1 VTMATEL
8 DRAYDL
14 CRRITKSEAK
24 NFYYAFRTLPHRK
37 RRAIYAAYAF
47 FRRVDDVVDGDA
59 SLDVKRERLIQA
71 RALMDPGRSADGPD
85 IVLLALKH
93 AIDEHSI
100 PKSYFGDFV
109 EGMEMD
115 LVQTR
120 YRDFE
125 ELRSYC
131 YGVASAVGLISI
143 AVFGYTDPK
152 AKEYAVDLGIAMQLT
167 NILRD
172 LGEDAGRDRIYIP
185 TDELSAYGYS
195 ETDLLSGTTN
205 DAFRELM
212 SFQVER
218 ARQYF
223 RSGLK
228 LIPLVTT
235 ESRAC
240 PSALA
245 EVYNA
250 ILDRIEASEY
260 DVFSRRIGLSPVEKL
275 LMVARLWATS
285 RIPTALLR
293 KR

>member
-1 VTMATEL
+1 MATEL
-8 DRAYDL
+8 DKAYDL

-59 SLDVKRERLIQA
+59 SPDVKRRQLDEA
-71 RALMDPGRSADGPD
+71 RTLLDPGKDGPD
-85 IVLLALKH
+85 PVLVALKH

-100 PKSYFGDFV
+100 PVDYFEDFV
-109 EGMEMD
+109 DGMEMD

-120 YRDFE
+120 YRNFE
-125 ELRSYC
+125 ELRRYC
-131 YGVASAVGLISI
+131 YGAASAAGLISI
-143 AVFGYTDPK
+143 AVFGYTDTK
-152 AKEYAVDLGIAMQLT
+152 AEEYAVDLGIAMQLT

-185 TDELSAYGYS
+185 ADEMEEYGYS
-195 ETDLLSGTTN
+195 ESDLLSGVTN

-212 SFQVER
+212 GFQVER
-218 ARQYF
+218 ARQF
-223 RSGLK
+223 FASGRR
-228 LIPLVTT
+228 LIPLVSAD
-235 ESRAC
+235 SRAC

-245 EVYNA
+245 EVYGA
-250 ILDRIEASEY
+250 ILDRIESSEY

-275 LMVARLWATS
+275 LLVARLWATS
-285 RIPTALLR
+285 RIPAALR
-293 KR
+293 RG

>member
-59 SLDVKRERLIQA
+59 SVDMKRKQLEQA
-71 RALMDPGRSADGPD
+71 RALMDPGRRADGPD
-85 IVLLALKH
+85 LVLLALKH
-93 AIDEHSI
+93 AIDEHSV
-100 PKSYFGDFV
+100 PTSYFGDFV
-109 EGMEMD
+109 DGMEMD
-115 LVQTR
+115 LVQSR

-125 ELRSYC
+125 ELRRYC

-152 AKEYAVDLGIAMQLT
+152 AEEYAVDLGLAMQLT
-167 NILRD
+167 NVLRD
-172 LGEDAGRDRIYIP
+172 IGEDAGRDRIYIP

-218 ARQYF
+218 ARRYF

-228 LIPLVTT
+228 LIPLVSA

-245 EVYNA
+245 GVYSA

-293 KR
+293 KG

>member
-1 VTMATEL
+1 MTMATEL

-59 SLDVKRERLIQA
+59 SIEVKRKQLEQA
-71 RALMDPGRSADGPD
+71 RTFMDPDRSVAGPD
-85 IVLLALKH
+85 LVLLALKH

-100 PKSYFGDFV
+100 PTSYFGDFV
-109 EGMEMD
+109 DGIEMD

-120 YRDFE
+120 YFDFE

-152 AKEYAVDLGIAMQLT
+152 AKEYAVDLGLAMQLT
-167 NILRD
+167 NVLRD
-172 LGEDAGRDRIYIP
+172 IGEDAGRDRIYIP

-228 LIPLVTT
+228 LIPLVSA

-245 EVYNA
+245 SVYSA

-285 RIPTALLR
+285 LIPTALLR
-293 KR
+293 KG

>member
-1 VTMATEL
+1 MATEL

-59 SLDVKRERLIQA
+59 SIEVKRKQLEQA
-71 RALMDPGRSADGPD
+71 RTFMEPDRSVDDPDL
-85 IVLLALKH
+85 VLLALKH

-100 PKSYFGDFV
+100 PTSYFGDFV
-109 EGMEMD
+109 DGIEMD

-120 YRDFE
+120 YCDFE

-152 AKEYAVDLGIAMQLT
+152 AKEYAVDLGLAMQLT
-167 NILRD
+167 NVLRD
-172 LGEDAGRDRIYIP
+172 IREDAGRDRIYIP

-228 LIPLVTT
+228 LIPLVSA

-245 EVYNA
+245 SVYSA

-275 LMVARLWATS
+275 LMVSRLWATS
-285 RIPTALLR
+285 LIPTALLR